1 MTFSLGNLLL
11 VSGISVLAVAVLMTV
26 TGVIGARAG
35 KVSVVDT
42 TWGLGFIAVALVSA
56 LVGHGSGSRRL
67 LLLVLVAIWGGRLA
81 WHIGRKNAGKPED
94 PRYAK
99 MKEGKSTLAVIL
111 KVYGLQGVLIWFI
124 SLPLQVSAAA
134 GDGIVWVLVLG
145 ALVWLLGVVFEATGD
160 AQLNAFK
167 ADSSNK
173 GKVMDRGLWS
183 LTRHPNYFGDSCVW
197 WGLFVIAAS
206 AWPGVLTLL
215 SPIVMTYFLVFG
227 SGGKFLEREMSKRPG
242 YPEYMAR
249 TSFFLPRP
257 PKKVPAQG

>member
-1 MTFSLGNLLL
+1 MTFSFGNLLL
-11 VSGISVLAVAVLMTV
+11 VSGLSLVAVAVLMTV
-26 TGVIGARAG
+26 TGVIGARIG

-56 LVGHGSGSRRL
+56 LVGQGSGSRRL
-67 LLLVLVAIWGGRLA
+67 LLLALVAIWAGRLA
-81 WHIGRKNAGKPED
+81 WHIGRKNKGKPED

-99 MKEGKSTLAVIL
+99 MKEGKSTVAVIL

-134 GDGIVWVLVLG
+134 GAGVAWVVVLG
-145 ALVWLLGVVFEATGD
+145 GLVWLLGVVFEATGD
-160 AQLNAFK
+160 AQLAAFK

-173 GKVMDRGLWS
+173 GKVMDQGLWGW
-183 LTRHPNYFGDSCVW
+183 TRHPNYFGDSAVW
-197 WGLFVIAAS
+197 WGLFTVAAS
-206 AWPGVLTLL
+206 AWPGVLTVL
-215 SPIVMTYFLVFG
+215 SPVVMTYFLVFG
-227 SGGKFLEREMSKRPG
+227 SGGTFLEREMSKRPG

-257 PKKVPAQG
+257 PKKA